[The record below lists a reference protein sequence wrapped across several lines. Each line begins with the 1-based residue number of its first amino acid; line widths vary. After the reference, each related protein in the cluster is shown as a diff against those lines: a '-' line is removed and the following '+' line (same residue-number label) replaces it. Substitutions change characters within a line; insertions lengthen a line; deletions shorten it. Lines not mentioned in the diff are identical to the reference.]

1 LPKNTNALRQ
11 AVSWAANDRL
21 AVALE
26 GPETVVAEFLT
37 QPGKYLVHLVNFDL
51 SRARHDLDIK
61 LRLPR
66 GGRVRS
72 AVALDPDAKRPEKL
86 RAEREGSVT
95 VIRVPTLDIYKL
107 VVIATS
113 GAEADR

>member
-1 LPKNTNALRQ
+1 
-11 AVSWAANDRL
+11 
-21 AVALE
+21 
-26 GPETVVAEFLT
+26 
-37 QPGKYLVHLVNFDL
+37 
-51 SRARHDLDIK
+51 
-61 LRLPR
+61 
-66 GGRVRS
+66 VRS